1 MPPRLTRSAWQGNY
15 GLAIG
20 DGRNL
25 LPPASSQHLGALL
38 SKPAYAFRRTIAWRT
53 RRHFRLAHR
62 LTLSAHP
69 NPPPGRFHGL
79 RRDAKPLFRIHAPDQ
94 LPPSLMRFG
103 EASAVMPENHLRAVS
118 RLQRHLRRARPR
130 RQPVADERISQ
141 PARAGVANARMPRS
155 MSHTDAGRRG
165 ESWESHR
172 ACMGDSRE
180 RRQPPP
186 GLVI

>member
-15 GLAIG
+15 GWAIG

-25 LPPASSQHLGALL
+25 PPASSHHLGAPL
-38 SKPAYAFRRTIAWRT
+38 SKPACALGRTIAWRT

-69 NPPPGRFHGL
+69 NPLPGRFHRL
-79 RRDAKPLFRIHAPDQ
+79 RRDANPLFHIHCPAQ

-118 RLQRHLRRARPR
+118 RLQSNPGRVRHR

-141 PARAGVANARMPRS
+141 PARAAVMSARMPRS

-165 ESWESHR
+165 ESWETRR
-172 ACMGDSRE
+172 ACMGDSWE
-180 RRQPPP
+180 RLQPPP